1 MNENRKESNDQ
12 QRPSSWDILA
22 GKVFIGLTR
31 SKAAQDATLYKGGG
45 NGRSAKEYL
54 VRGGLAVP
62 RTRHKHL
69 LLALKR
75 Q

>member
-1 MNENRKESNDQ
+1 M
-12 QRPSSWDILA
+12 
-22 GKVFIGLTR
+22 GLTR

-45 NGRSAKEYL
+45 NGRATKEYL

-62 RTRHKHL
+62 RTRHEHL

>member
-1 MNENRKESNDQ
+1 ME
-12 QRPSSWDILA
+12 
-22 GKVFIGLTR
+22 LTFWG
-31 SKAAQDATLYKGGG
+31 KAAQYPALNKGGG
-45 NGRSAKEYL
+45 DGGAAKEDL